1 MPIQEVSAVREMT
14 LAFVGDLIFDQRQS
28 AGSSVDPVEVWGDVL
43 PYLRAADAVF
53 ANLENPITN
62 TTRRWR
68 RGWKAIRLR
77 AEPSTIDLLK
87 AANIR
92 FVNLANNH
100 ALDCEAEGLSDT
112 IRSLDSAGI
121 AHAGAGMNA
130 AEAARPAIVEVAG
143 IRIGVLSVTD
153 NMREFA
159 AGPSEPGTNFLRI
172 RDDKATIECI
182 GRSVGEL
189 RRSGVM
195 LVVLSAHWGP
205 NLRQWPTGAFRRF
218 AHAALD
224 CGVDIL
230 HGHSAH
236 FVHGLDIHR
245 DRLILYDTGDF
256 LDGLWLIRFVQ
267 RYLSC
272 LFLVDFEETRLKR
285 VRVIPVILEPGRVR
299 VGHGHGARRILE
311 RILRRSPPGLVH
323 ADEAAA
329 ELHLI
334 PRRDFAETKATATNA
349 RPQTHGPDK
358 VVVG

>member
-1 MPIQEVSAVREMT
+1 MT
-14 LAFVGDLIFDQRQS
+14 LAFVGDLIFDQSQGAAAS
-28 AGSSVDPVEVWGDVL
+28 PADPENVWGDVL
-43 PYLRAADAVF
+43 PYLREADAVF
-53 ANLENPITN
+53 ANLENPITT

-77 AEPSTIDLLK
+77 AEPSAIDLLK

-112 IRSLDSAGI
+112 IRYLDSAGI
-121 AHAGAGMNA
+121 AHAGAGINA
-130 AEAARPAIVEVAG
+130 AEAARPAILDVAG
-143 IRIGVLSVTD
+143 TSIGVLSVTD

-172 RDDKATIECI
+172 RDDKATIDRI
-182 GRSVGEL
+182 GCSVDDL
-189 RRSGVM
+189 RRSGAV

-218 AHAALD
+218 AHVALD
-224 CGVDIL
+224 CGIDIL

-256 LDGLWLIRFVQ
+256 LDGLWLFRFVP

-272 LFLVDFEETRLKR
+272 LFLVDFEDARLKR
-285 VRVIPVILEPGRVR
+285 VRVVPVILRPGRVR

-323 ADEAAA
+323 ADDAAA

-334 PRRDFAETKATATNA
+334 PCKDSARGQLTATQA
-349 RPQTHGPDK
+349 RP
-358 VVVG
+358 